1 MKYKLLF
8 VILSMYF
15 SSYGQDFQW
24 VRQIKG
30 LEDKTET
37 ASFIEVDNNGNTYT
51 LGKSYS
57 IEYDIDPTLNGVQLI
72 NNQNS
77 SVSNPEDIYLIKLN
91 TNGDFIWGRTLSVLK
106 DDESVLGLKFDSQG
120 NIYVLAFITELY
132 QNQTQINGYGFI
144 NVIKI
149 DPNGNEVY
157 RRKIQNQG
165 NLNAGKIYAISS
177 FDIDSSDNIYIT
189 GAFQHTVLLDNNPQN
204 NLVANGNSMYV
215 LKLNQNGDILWAKNL
230 NYNISG
236 KVSLNIDSNNEINL
250 LFNCFNNTNN
260 GHSLNI
266 LKLNNFNA
274 NQIWLKTI
282 EDAFLSNVAID
293 SNNNFVITGIA
304 SNSVIVDLN
313 PNPNISNVAQ
323 NNSFVLFF
331 DSNGNY
337 YDSKLFDLNISFSAI
352 EIDNLNGYHF
362 GGSFKN
368 SNIDFDPSLDYYYMS
383 SLGFDNNGYYN
394 DGFYL
399 KLNSNRDFAQ
409 ASIIGTPPFNNGTCY
424 SSHINSIKTFNE
436 NIYIAG
442 EFAGNCDLDPTLLS
456 SYLLNSFNNNVINSD
471 GFILKLGNCD
481 ILPPSGDTS
490 QIFCSS
496 ENLTIKNLTPNSS
509 SIKWYDSATSTIQLS
524 NNTTLINGQTYYASK
539 QVGSCPE
546 SQQLAV
552 AVRINQTPTPP
563 IASNQTFCQSENA
576 LISNIIITGQ
586 NINWYD
592 SLTAIN
598 LLPNSTIL
606 KNTTTYYA
614 TQTINN
620 CESERTPVSISITTE
635 QLPSATSHQT
645 LCIQQSA
652 TLSEISITGQNI
664 KWYNSLTNGTL
675 LSNTTPLQNG
685 TTYYASQTI
694 SGCESERIPVLINIQ
709 NTPAPIGN
717 TNQTLC
723 SSQNPTLE
731 NIVISGNAIKWYNSA
746 GILLSNS
753 TSLQDGVTYY
763 ASQTENNCESPN
775 KLAIT
780 ISLINTL
787 PANNYEELFCDDL
800 NDGSEKVNLSVY
812 DSKLIS
818 NTSGYTFSYY
828 STFLGAEN
836 QLADNQ
842 ITNFSNY
849 NLALGE
855 NKIYVRINS
864 NTPCYAIVELKLT
877 LVSKPIISIPDV
889 VPICENNS
897 ITIDAGLG
905 FDTYL
910 WSTGATTSSIV
921 VANPG
926 NYSVTATTNYSTISC
941 SSTKNFEVRKSNV
954 ATITSVETQDWTDNQ
969 NTITVFASGT
979 GDFEY
984 SIDGIHFQD
993 SNQFSALFS
1002 GEYTVHVRDKN
1013 GCGTATDEV
1022 FLLMYPKYFT
1032 PNGDGFNDTWNIK
1045 FSDLETNLS
1054 IKIFDRY
1061 GKLIK
1066 ELIQNNDWNGTLNGY
1081 ELPSD
1086 DYWFVINRADGKEY
1100 KGHFSLKR

>member
-1 MKYKLLF
+1 MKYKLLL
-8 VILSMYF
+8 VILSMCF

-91 TNGDFIWGRTLSVLK
+91 ANGDFIWGRTLSVLK
-106 DDESVLGLKFDSQG
+106 DDESVLGLKFDSHG

-250 LFNCFNNTNN
+250 LFNCINNNNN

-282 EDAFLSNVAID
+282 EDAFLSNVALD

-313 PNPNISNVAQ
+313 PNPNISNVIQ
-323 NNSFVLFF
+323 NNSFILFF

-481 ILPPSGDTS
+481 TLPPSGDTS

-496 ENLTIKNLTPNSS
+496 ESPTIKNLTPNSS

-524 NNTTLINGQTYYASK
+524 NNTTLINAQTYYASK

-546 SQQLAV
+546 SQRLAV

-592 SLTAIN
+592 SLTAMN

-606 KNTTTYYA
+606 QNTTTYYA

-645 LCIQQSA
+645 YCIQQNA
-652 TLSEISITGQNI
+652 TISSIAIMGQNI
-664 KWYNSLTNGTL
+664 KWYNALTNGTL

-694 SGCESERIPVLINIQ
+694 NGCESERIHVLINIQ
-709 NTPAPIGN
+709 NTPAPTGN

-731 NIVISGNAIKWYNSA
+731 NIVISGNEIKWYNSA
-746 GILLSNS
+746 GVLLSNT

-763 ASQTENNCESPN
+763 ASQTENNCESSN
-775 KLAIT
+775 KAAIT

-800 NDGSEKVNLSVY
+800 NDGNEKVNLSDY
-812 DSKLIS
+812 ISKLIS
-818 NTSGYTFSYY
+818 NTSGYSFSYY

-836 QLADNQ
+836 QLTGNQ

-849 NLALGE
+849 KLALGE

-877 LVSKPIISIPDV
+877 LLSKPKITIPDV
-889 VPICENNS
+889 VPICENNT
-897 ITIDAGLG
+897 ITISAGSG
-905 FDTYL
+905 FDSYL
-910 WSTGATTSSIV
+910 WSNGATTSSILV
-921 VANPG
+921 TNPG
-926 NYSVTATTNYSTISC
+926 NYSVTATNNYSTITC
-941 SSTKNFEVRKSNV
+941 WSTKNFEVRKSNI
-954 ATITSVETQDWTDNQ
+954 AIITSIDTQDWTDNQ
-969 NTITVFASGT
+969 NTISIFVTGA

-984 SIDGIHFQD
+984 SIDGTHFQD
-993 SNQFSALFS
+993 SNQFSALYS

-1032 PNGDGFNDTWNIK
+1032 PNGDGYNDNWNIK
-1045 FSDLETNLS
+1045 FSELETNLTV
-1054 IKIFDRY
+1054 KIFDRY
-1061 GKLIK
+1061 GKLLK
-1066 ELIQNNDWNGTLNGY
+1066 VLIQNNNWNGTMNGY
-1081 ELPSD
+1081 ALPAD
-1086 DYWFVINRADGKEY
+1086 DYWFIATRTDGNEY